1 MTYTE
6 LVEEFGDLL
15 LWTTELLF
23 ETVGNVFNY
32 AVIVLGFVGLFIWL
46 RLQAKYNREAANDPT
61 KFK

>member
-1 MTYTE
+1 MNYNE
-6 LVEEFGDLL
+6 LVYGLGELL

-23 ETVGNVFNY
+23 EVVGNIFNY
-32 AVIVLGFVGLFIWL
+32 GAIVLGFIGLFIWL

>member
-6 LVEEFGDLL
+6 FVEELGDLL

-61 KFK
+61 KLK

>member
-6 LVEEFGDLL
+6 LVEALGDGI

-23 ETVGNVFNY
+23 ETVGNIFNY

-46 RLQAKYNREAANDPT
+46 RLQTKYNKEAANDPT
-61 KFK
+61 KLK

>member
-6 LVEEFGDLL
+6 LVIALGDGL
-15 LWTTELLF
+15 LWTTDILF
-23 ETVGNVFNY
+23 ETVGNIFNY
-32 AVIVLGFVGLFIWL
+32 AVIALGFVGLFIWL

>member
-6 LVEEFGDLL
+6 FVEALGDGL
-15 LWTTELLF
+15 LWTTEILF
-23 ETVGNVFNY
+23 ETVGNIFNY

>member
-6 LVEEFGDLL
+6 LVVELGDWT

-46 RLQAKYNREAANDPT
+46 RLQAKYNRQAANDPN
-61 KFK
+61 KLK

>member
-1 MTYTE
+1 MTYNE
-6 LVEEFGDLL
+6 LVYELGEGL

-23 ETVGNVFNY
+23 EVVGNIFNY
-32 AVIVLGFVGLFIWL
+32 GVIVLGFIGLFIWL